1 MKGNTP
7 LEQESNFLC
16 PTLKEQ
22 LDPRNAYYQLADQ
35 IDWNQLELDF
45 SDLYSKTGR
54 PSHSVRLMVSL
65 TLIKYI
71 NNYSDEVIVSR
82 WVENPYWQYLSG
94 MQILQWKMPIAP
106 SDMTHFRHRIGKEG
120 AEKLLKMSIALFSPK
135 ILKEELV
142 VDTTVQEKN
151 ISYPTDSKLA
161 KRVIDTCVKVAKKEQ
176 LSLRQSY
183 RRTAPQLNQAAAR
196 RKTAKQKKEAKRAT
210 RKLRT
215 IGTRLVRELVRKMDE
230 DQLKKH
236 LGWLSDGWQ
245 ILHQERTDK
254 NKIYSLH
261 EPHTQCIAKG
271 KAHKTYEY
279 GAKVSIARTINTK
292 IILSALA
299 FEENI
304 YDGKTVPLVLENL
317 KTSHWKN
324 AFTYYC

>member
-1 MKGNTP
+1 M
-7 LEQESNFLC
+7 
-16 PTLKEQ
+16 
-22 LDPRNAYYQLADQ
+22 
-35 IDWNQLELDF
+35 
-45 SDLYSKTGR
+45 
-54 PSHSVRLMVSL
+54 
-65 TLIKYI
+65 
-71 NNYSDEVIVSR
+71 
-82 WVENPYWQYLSG
+82 
-94 MQILQWKMPIAP
+94 AP
-106 SDMTHFRHRIGKEG
+106 K
-120 AEKLLKMSIALFSPK
+120 
-135 ILKEELV
+135 
-142 VDTTVQEKN
+142 
-151 ISYPTDSKLA
+151 
-161 KRVIDTCVKVAKKEQ
+161 
-176 LSLRQSY
+176 
-183 RRTAPQLNQAAAR
+183 LNQAAAR

-230 DQLKKH
+230 AQLKKH
-236 LGWLSDGWQ
+236 LGWLSEGWQ